1 MKFIVE
7 NWYLIVLA
15 LVSGALLAVPMLKGA
30 AGGLTAANAVQL
42 INREK
47 AVLIDVCGADEY
59 AAGHAGGA
67 KSVPLGELESRLP
80 NVVKNKAIPVVM
92 MCASGAR
99 ASRAAAQLR
108 KTGYASV
115 STLAGGNAAWREAS
129 LPIEKSA

>member
-1 MKFIVE
+1 MNFIVE

-15 LVSGALLAVPMLKGA
+15 IVSGALLAVPMLKGA

-99 ASRAAAQLR
+99 ASRAAAMAR
-108 KTGYASV
+108 KLGYENAQV
-115 STLAGGNAAWREAS
+115 LAGGLKAWKDAG
-129 LPIEKSA
+129 LPVEKS

>member
-99 ASRAAAQLR
+99 ASRAAAMAR
-108 KTGYASV
+108 KLGYENAQV
-115 STLAGGNAAWREAS
+115 LAGGLKAWKDAG
-129 LPIEKSA
+129 LPVEKS

>member
-1 MKFIVE
+1 MNFIVE

-99 ASRAAAQLR
+99 ASRAAAMAR
-108 KTGYASV
+108 KLGYENAQV
-115 STLAGGNAAWREAS
+115 FAGGLKAWKDAG
-129 LPIEKSA
+129 LPVEKS

>member
-30 AGGLTAANAVQL
+30 AGGLTVANAVQL

-59 AAGHAGGA
+59 AAGHAGGS
-67 KSVPLGELESRLP
+67 KSVPLGELEARLP
-80 NVVKNKAIPVVM
+80 SVVKNKAVPVVM
-92 MCASGAR
+92 VCASGGR
-99 ASRAAAQLR
+99 ATRAAAMAR
-108 KTGYASV
+108 KLGYENAQV
-115 STLAGGNAAWREAS
+115 LAGGLKAWKDAGM
-129 LPIEKSA
+129 PVEKS

>member
-1 MKFIVE
+1 VNFIVE

-99 ASRAAAQLR
+99 ASRAAAMAR
-108 KTGYASV
+108 KLGYENAQV
-115 STLAGGNAAWREAS
+115 LAGGLKAWKDAG
-129 LPIEKSA
+129 LPVEKS

>member
-1 MKFIVE
+1 MNFIVE

-99 ASRAAAQLR
+99 ASRAAAEMFPLFR
-108 KTGYASV
+108 S
-115 STLAGGNAAWREAS
+115 SSHAAAIREYYREDFA
-129 LPIEKSA
+129 LYDAAV

>member
-1 MKFIVE
+1 MNFIVE

-99 ASRAAAQLR
+99 ASRAAAMAR
-108 KTGYASV
+108 KLGYENAQV
-115 STLAGGNAAWREAS
+115 LAGGLKAWKDAG
-129 LPIEKSA
+129 LPVEKS

>member
-1 MKFIVE
+1 MNFIVE

-99 ASRAAAQLR
+99 AARAAAMAR
-108 KTGYASV
+108 KLGYENAQV
-115 STLAGGNAAWREAS
+115 LAGGLKAWKDAG
-129 LPIEKSA
+129 LPVEKS